1 MYIYNPIIQEIEAGA
16 SLQVQ
21 SCSGLHSKFQPEL
34 QTRQQKQINLAWLWV
49 AHTFNSSSLE
59 AEAGWSLEFEACLVY
74 RARSRTAR
82 TTQGFSALKHG
93 PSLHSPIFLK
103 LTRKKK
109 NFPFAVFFFNSIRWG
124 KKIESSQNCFQNFCV
139 ISVTRPWMRICFSN
153 YQLICFLIS

>member
-109 NFPFAVFFFNSIRWG
+109 KTSLLLFFFLIPSDEG
-124 KKIESSQNCFQNFCV
+124 KKLKAAKIVFKTSVLSLLQGHEWESV
-139 ISVTRPWMRICFSN
+139 
-153 YQLICFLIS
+153 FLITNWSVF